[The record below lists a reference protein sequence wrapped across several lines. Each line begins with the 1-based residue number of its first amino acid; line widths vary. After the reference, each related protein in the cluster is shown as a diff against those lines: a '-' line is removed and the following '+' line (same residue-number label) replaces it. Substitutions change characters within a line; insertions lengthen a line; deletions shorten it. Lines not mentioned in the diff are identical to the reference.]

1 MNNKVLS
8 VVLVLGIA
16 STGFAG
22 ISAASSGST
31 LSQTKSEIQQR
42 FGGQKEKRGYDG
54 FGKRAGFGHLTEE
67 EKASLETMS
76 DEEKQAFFAAKK
88 SEMEAQKTAHKA
100 VIDALIAGQSL
111 TADQEAMRLEM
122 LAKMQDDT
130 HPRRD
135 GGDIIEKLLAGDEL
149 TDDEQAELIKMQEL
163 HASREAEKAK
173 IDAMSETEREAYF
186 AAKKAEMEAKMETL
200 KPIFEK
206 KKAGE
211 ALTADEQAQLD
222 AFHAEYPMMKR
233 GKG

>member
-1 MNNKVLS
+1 M
-8 VVLVLGIA
+8 VLVLGIA

-31 LSQTKSEIQQR
+31 LTQTKSEIQQR

-54 FGKRAGFGHLTEE
+54 YGKRAGFGHLTED
-67 EKASLETMS
+67 EKASLESMT
-76 DEEKQAFFAAKK
+76 DTEKQAFFAAKK
-88 SEMEAQKTAHKA
+88 SEMEAQKIAHKA

-122 LAKMQDDT
+122 LAKMQDDS

-135 GGDIIEKLLAGDEL
+135 GGDIIEKLLAGDAL
-149 TDDEQAELIKMQEL
+149 TDAEQTELVKMQEL
-163 HASREAEKAK
+163 RAVREAEKAK

-186 AAKKAEMEAKMETL
+186 TAKKAEMDAKMETL

-206 KKAGE
+206 QKAGE
-211 ALTADEQAQLD
+211 TLTAEEQAQLD
-222 AFHAEYPMMKR
+222 AFKAEHPMIK
-233 GKG
+233 